1 MNSPV
6 EDVRQAVASLRSI
19 ARRVELIAPGAKWY
33 LFGSALR
40 AFERA
45 ADIDVLIVS
54 DTHESSA
61 LVRQELDG
69 LCRSLPLH
77 LLLLTTEEENE
88 LSFIVAQRCVQV
100 FPSSAMKGPDGR
112 SD

>member
-1 MNSPV
+1 MSSLV
-6 EDVRQAVASLRSI
+6 ENVHQTVALLRSI
-19 ARRVELIAPGAKWY
+19 ARRVELIAPGARWY

-40 AFERA
+40 AFEGA
-45 ADIDVLIVS
+45 ADIDVLVVS

-61 LVRQELDG
+61 LVRQELDC
-69 LCRSLPLH
+69 LCQSLPLH

-100 FPSSAMKGPDGR
+100 FPSARKRPDGR
-112 SD
+112 SN